1 MSFTLAGLENAN
13 EFYSQ
18 HYLDEIVERDLKDLF
33 ERWKAQGAA
42 SPPARLKSVAG
53 GYFRLRDKFLR
64 EKSPSARVALLTDL
78 AEPLLAALGYPLQ
91 AETLALDEAALP
103 TLGIYRNARGAPE
116 LVILAAVAQA
126 GDEELA
132 ALELPAPANGRDVQS
147 WEEALTRSV
156 FADSAPPR
164 WVLLL
169 HHDEWLLIDRAKW
182 GRKALLRFT
191 LPELFAPRDD
201 KLFRAFAALAGRESV
216 LPVEGVA
223 LLDTLEDSSHRHAF
237 EVSGDLKYALREA
250 IELIANE
257 AIRHKREV
265 AKEKVFDRN
274 DLDLAKQLSR
284 ECLRFMYR
292 LLFVFYLEARP
303 ELGYAPVE
311 ADAYLKG
318 YSLEHLR
325 DLEQLNLSTDEALD
339 GSYLHDSLKLLFRLI
354 WEGFPAAR
362 EEDQQ
367 QLLAAHHEVFA
378 DNTGFLLPPLQ
389 GHLFDPDK
397 TPILNSVRLRN
408 RVLQRVIRL
417 MSLSREGRGRRG
429 RISYGTLGINQLGA
443 VYEALLS
450 FRGFFA
456 EEELYEVRP
465 DPDRKQEK
473 AGEDDEQGG
482 DSEAGEE
489 DLFGDEAAPAHRD
502 QARKEA
508 FDPLAPAWF
517 VPARD
522 IGQYTRAETLFGG
535 EPRKH
540 GKGAFIYRL
549 AGREREKSASYYT
562 PEVLT
567 RCLVEHAVT
576 ALLESCATADAIL
589 RLTVCEPAMGS
600 AAFLNEAI
608 NQLAE
613 AYLQRKQ
620 KEIGRTIAH
629 DRYAEEKQR
638 VKMYLADNNVFGVDL
653 NPVAVELAEVSLWLN
668 AIFKGAH
675 VPWFG
680 LQLFNGNSLV
690 GCRRDVF
697 TTAQLSPGR
706 GEGGQPERD
715 WRVAVPERVHFSP
728 SPLGGEGRG
737 EGSIPPSPLGGEG
750 RGEGQAHSGRR
761 PGQIWHFLLP
771 AEGMA
776 NVSDKVVKALE
787 PALFERIRQ
796 WRRAFCKPLEKDEI
810 ARVETLAEGVEALWQ
825 QVASELARVRKATS
839 DELHVWPD
847 PAPNRAPTTTREKD
861 AIYARE
867 MLSEQVRN
875 ASPYRRLKLVMDTW
889 CALWFW
895 PLTAADELPTREE
908 WWFDLET
915 LILGNASLAAP
926 APATDL
932 FPETVAQPDL
942 DFSIERDRHGHV
954 NLDTLLETNPRLK
967 RAQAIAAGQR
977 FFHWELE
984 FADLFSPRPLAGY
997 RRVGAL
1003 SEGPGVREGEGG
1015 GFDLILGNPPW
1026 IKVEWNEKALLA
1038 DYAPLFALRKLSAKE
1053 AADRREEVFSATP
1066 EARADYLAECA
1077 AQEGMQAFLN
1087 ASQNYPLLK
1096 GSQSNL
1102 YKCFLPVVWR
1112 GGNPL
1117 RGVQALLHPEG
1128 PYDDPKG
1135 GSLRAAAYVRLRAH
1149 YQFEN
1154 QLLLFPEVHHN
1165 TKFSINLYGPLQS
1178 PRFEHLANLFDP
1190 ATVRASLEHPG
1201 GGATPGI
1208 KSDAGRWQTAGHR
1221 NRVIEVD
1228 AATLATFAKLYD
1240 EPGTPLEQARL
1251 PAVHTR
1257 ELVSV
1262 LEKFAKVPKRLGD
1275 LAGEYFTLEMWHET
1289 GAQRDGTIRRQTG
1302 FVESPADFVLS
1313 GPHFFV
1319 GNPLNKTP
1327 RAVCI
1332 KNSHYDML
1340 NLDTLPDDFLPRSNY
1355 LSACDVATYVSRV
1368 SRVGWKEVGELEGKP
1383 VTAFYRL
1390 VNRRMLSLSGE
1401 KAVITAIAPRE
1412 TGHINTVLSTAFRHS
1427 RSLLDFAAATMALP
1441 IDFFVRTTGK
1451 TDLWESNL
1459 RGLPLFSNTSLRLRV
1474 LSLNCLTTHY
1484 ADLWRECWQDDFRAD
1499 RFASTDPRL
1508 PADFFTRLTPE
1519 WTRHCALRSDYARRQ
1534 ALVEIDVLAALALGL
1549 TLDELLTLYRVQ
1561 FPVMRQYEADTW
1573 YDVNGRIVFTASKGL
1588 VGVGLPRKAGKRDAP
1603 CEIVLPDG
1611 KITTRPLGWEEA
1623 QKLPAATRIRRPISD
1638 DTQPG
1643 GPVQRSVEY
1652 LAPFALAD
1660 READYHVA
1668 WAHFT
1673 ALQTPITEG
1682 TDHGVAVPESL
1693 ES

>member
-1 MSFTLAGLENAN
+1 
-13 EFYSQ
+13 
-18 HYLDEIVERDLKDLF
+18 
-33 ERWKAQGAA
+33 
-42 SPPARLKSVAG
+42 
-53 GYFRLRDKFLR
+53 
-64 EKSPSARVALLTDL
+64 
-78 AEPLLAALGYPLQ
+78 
-91 AETLALDEAALP
+91 
-103 TLGIYRNARGAPE
+103 
-116 LVILAAVAQA
+116 
-126 GDEELA
+126 
-132 ALELPAPANGRDVQS
+132 
-147 WEEALTRSV
+147 
-156 FADSAPPR
+156 
-164 WVLLL
+164 
-169 HHDEWLLIDRAKW
+169 
-182 GRKALLRFT
+182 
-191 LPELFAPRDD
+191 
-201 KLFRAFAALAGRESV
+201 
-216 LPVEGVA
+216 
-223 LLDTLEDSSHRHAF
+223 
-237 EVSGDLKYALREA
+237 
-250 IELIANE
+250 
-257 AIRHKREV
+257 
-265 AKEKVFDRN
+265 
-274 DLDLAKQLSR
+274 
-284 ECLRFMYR
+284 
-292 LLFVFYLEARP
+292 
-303 ELGYAPVE
+303 
-311 ADAYLKG
+311 
-318 YSLEHLR
+318 
-325 DLEQLNLSTDEALD
+325 
-339 GSYLHDSLKLLFRLI
+339 
-354 WEGFPAAR
+354 
-362 EEDQQ
+362 
-367 QLLAAHHEVFA
+367 
-378 DNTGFLLPPLQ
+378 
-389 GHLFDPDK
+389 
-397 TPILNSVRLRN
+397 
-408 RVLQRVIRL
+408 
-417 MSLSREGRGRRG
+417 
-429 RISYGTLGINQLGA
+429 
-443 VYEALLS
+443 
-450 FRGFFA
+450 
-456 EEELYEVRP
+456 
-465 DPDRKQEK
+465 
-473 AGEDDEQGG
+473 
-482 DSEAGEE
+482 
-489 DLFGDEAAPAHRD
+489 
-502 QARKEA
+502 
-508 FDPLAPAWF
+508 
-517 VPARD
+517 
-522 IGQYTRAETLFGG
+522 
-535 EPRKH
+535 
-540 GKGAFIYRL
+540 
-549 AGREREKSASYYT
+549 
-562 PEVLT
+562 VLT
-567 RCLVEHAVT
+567 RCLVEHAV
-576 ALLESCATADAIL
+576 APLLESCATADDIL

-620 KEIGRTIAH
+620 REVGRTIAH
-629 DRYAEEKQR
+629 DRYADEKQR

-680 LQLFNGNSLV
+680 LQLHTGNSLV

-728 SPLGGEGRG
+728 SPLAGVAGT
-737 EGSIPPSPLGGEG
+737 IPPSPLGGEG
-750 RGEGQAHSGRR
+750 RGEGQAHSSGRQ

-771 AEGMA
+771 ADGMA
-776 NVSDKVVKALE
+776 NVTDKVVKALE
-787 PALFERIRQ
+787 PALFERIKQ

-810 ARVETLAEGVEALWQ
+810 ARVEILAGGVEALWR
-825 QVASELARVRKATS
+825 QVASELARVRRATS

-915 LILGNASLAAP
+915 LILGNASLATP

-942 DFSIERDRHGHV
+942 DFSIERDRYGHV
-954 NLDTLLETNPRLK
+954 NLDALLETNPRLK

-997 RRVGAL
+997 RRVGAS
-1003 SEGPGVREGEGG
+1003 SEGPGVREG

-1053 AADRREEVFSATP
+1053 AADRREEVFAATP

-1135 GSLRAAAYVRLRAH
+1135 GALRAAAYARLRAH

-1178 PRFEHLANLFDP
+1178 PGFEHLANLFDP

-1208 KSDAGRWQTAGHR
+1208 KTDAGRWQTAGHK

-1228 AATLATFAKLYD
+1228 TATLATFAKLYD
-1240 EPGTPLEQARL
+1240 EPGTPPEQARL
-1251 PAVHTR
+1251 PAVHSR

-1275 LAGEYFTLEMWHET
+1275 LAGDYFTLEMWHET

-1302 FVESPADFVLS
+1302 FVASPADFVLS

-1327 RAVCI
+1327 RAVCTQ
-1332 KNSHYDML
+1332 NSHYDV
-1340 NLDTLPDDFLPRSNY
+1340 LDLETLPDNYMPRSNY
-1355 LSACDVATYVSRV
+1355 RSACEAATYASRIP
-1368 SRVGWKEVGELEGKP
+1368 RVNWKDKGEVEGKP
-1383 VTAFYRL
+1383 VTAFVR
-1390 VNRRMLSLSGE
+1390 VSSRGWTHPADERSLRPVLLPPG
-1401 KAVITAIAPRE
+1401 AA
-1412 TGHINTVLSTAFRHS
+1412 HIDGIFTTVLKDQFLSPVTVGYWSSLPFDFMIRNSGKKHFRDATARLMP
-1427 RSLLDFAAATMALP
+1427 LLATTSQVV
-1441 IDFFVRTTGK
+1441 VRA
-1451 TDLWESNL
+1451 
-1459 RGLPLFSNTSLRLRV
+1459 

-1484 ADLWRECWQDDFRAD
+1484 ADLWRECWQDDFRND
-1499 RFASTDPRL
+1499 RFASTDSRL
-1508 PADFFTRLTPE
+1508 PADFFARLTPA
-1519 WTRHCALRSDYARRQ
+1519 WTRHCALRGDYARRQ

-1549 TLDELLTLYRVQ
+1549 TLEELLTIYRVQ

-1611 KITTRPLGWEEA
+1611 KTTSRPLGWEEA
-1623 QKLPAATRIRRPISD
+1623 QKLPAGARIRRPVTD

-1652 LAPFALAD
+1652 LAPFALAN
-1660 READYHVA
+1660 READYRVA

-1673 ALQTPITEG
+1673 ALQTSITEG